1 MQSSF
6 VQNQLHERATG
17 TTVLG
22 IKQSELRKINLVI
35 PPLSEQKAIAHIL
48 SSFDDK
54 IELNRQMNET
64 LEAMARAIFKSWFVD
79 FDPVSAKRSG
89 RQPAGMDT
97 ATADLFPDEFEESS
111 LGLIPKGWRVVK
123 LGDVISIY
131 DAKRI
136 PLSGRERSTRQGKY
150 PYYGAA
156 SVMDFIDDY
165 LFDGIYILV
174 GEDGSVIDNNDH
186 PIVQYVWGKFWVN
199 NHAHVLQG
207 SSGISNEH
215 LMLFLK
221 ITNIRAYIT
230 GAVQLKINQGNLC
243 RIPFIMP
250 SEKLCILF
258 AEKISKSPKPAN
270 PLEEKY
276 NIPSFLIVG
285 KTSSPDVLISNPK
298 LIGLLQ
304 LSPTFLHIQIS
315 CPP

>member
-1 MQSSF
+1 
-6 VQNQLHERATG
+6 
-17 TTVLG
+17 
-22 IKQSELRKINLVI
+22 
-35 PPLSEQKAIAHIL
+35 
-48 SSFDDK
+48 
-54 IELNRQMNET
+54 
-64 LEAMARAIFKSWFVD
+64 VD

-258 AEKISKSPKPAN
+258 AEKISNLYALFRAN
-270 PLEEKY
+270 QEQYLT
-276 NIPSFLIVG
+276 LA
-285 KTSSPDVLISNPK
+285 TLRDTLLPK
-298 LIGLLQ
+298 LMSGEIRVKEAEKIINDKL
-304 LSPTFLHIQIS
+304 
-315 CPP
+315 